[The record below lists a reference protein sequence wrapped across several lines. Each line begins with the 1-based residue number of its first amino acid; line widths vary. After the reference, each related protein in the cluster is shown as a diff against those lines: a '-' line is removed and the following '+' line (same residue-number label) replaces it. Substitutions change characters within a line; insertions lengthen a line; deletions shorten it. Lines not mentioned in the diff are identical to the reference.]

1 MDGTAVSPATANLF
15 TMQDGIETLYDEHA
29 EAYHHLMAK
38 LLYLGKRAHPDLQTA
53 MSFLMM

>member
-1 MDGTAVSPATANLF
+1 
-15 TMQDGIETLYDEHA
+15 MQDGIEKLYDEHA